1 MVVATTLLPSALR
14 VSNLGT
20 KNQKASFVEPRGVP
34 LGSLIKWRK
43 VRFRV

>member
-1 MVVATTLLPSALR
+1 MVGATTLLPSALR

-20 KNQKASFVEPRGVP
+20 KNQNASLVEPIGVP
-34 LGSLIKWRK
+34 LGSLTEWRK